1 MTQQSITIQG
11 LSPVNEDAQAG
22 RNPLHLIQSKAMQIL
37 EGHASLK
44 KSFDEI
50 TLLGQFAYSSGDP
63 LQCSELKQV
72 TAKTL
77 CSISKSIANLIS
89 FLLLLKLLHLVMFH
103 IWKTLEREE
112 VE

>member
-11 LSPVNEDAQAG
+11 LSSVNEDAQAG

-37 EGHASLK
+37 EGHNSLK

-50 TLLGQFAYSSGDP
+50 TLLRQFAYSSGDP

-72 TAKTL
+72 TAKHFAAFQKAL
-77 CSISKSIANLIS
+77 LI
-89 FLLLLKLLHLVMFH
+89 
-103 IWKTLEREE
+103 
-112 VE
+112 